1 MIPLQFALRRRMMMA
16 EKKRWTVTLTGT
28 HVSGVFN
35 SEYPDY
41 WADNA
46 VVYQGEKYLSGSFEV
61 LDGDSIQ
68 VYCSADSKFYPEER
82 IGYVYLNGTI
92 VAQKFNGKKAYTHI
106 VKSNCEIRGTVLRTN
121 WDKADNYI
129 TTT

>member
-16 EKKRWTVTLTGT
+16 EKKKWTVTLTGT
-28 HVSGVFN
+28 HMSGAFN
-35 SEYPDY
+35 PEYPSD

-61 LDGDSIQ
+61 FDGDSIQ
-68 VYCSADSKFYPEER
+68 VYCSANSKFYPDER

-92 VAQKFNGKKAYTHI
+92 VTQIFNGKKAYTHI
-106 VKSNCEIRGTVLRTN
+106 VNSNCEIRGTVLESN
-121 WDKADNYI
+121 WCKADNYI